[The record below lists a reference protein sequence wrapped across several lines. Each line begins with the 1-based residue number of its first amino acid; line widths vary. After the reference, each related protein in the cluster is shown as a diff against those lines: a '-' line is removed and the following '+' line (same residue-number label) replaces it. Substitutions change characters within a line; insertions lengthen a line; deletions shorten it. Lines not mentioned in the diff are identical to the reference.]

1 MNEKPGLEPGFFL
14 LDELLRDLTSS
25 YREDKAL
32 QVGVVLTLNP
42 HFRSTPID
50 RHIAGPAV
58 LSVSCRFRK

>member
-1 MNEKPGLEPGFFL
+1 L

-50 RHIAGPAV
+50 RHIAGPAALV
-58 LSVSCRFRK
+58 RFMPISEVTSHSMD